1 MKQPRRFGR
10 TWRLASLVLALS
22 APIGAAAQDG
32 GSGSIPSFRELE
44 AAGALIGDIRIN
56 NRDIFD
62 LDDRRE
68 NAWPYRLANTLHIRT
83 RPGVVRRALLF
94 KSGEPVSARL
104 IEETERLLRDNDYLY
119 DVRIEPIAYHDG
131 MVDIEV
137 TTRDTWTLDPGFRFS
152 RQGGSNSSSIGL
164 KEHNLLGTGITV
176 GAGRVSDVD
185 RSGNE
190 YSIWQSRAFGD
201 WVTIGYVHG
210 SFDDGRSD
218 FFTLAR
224 PFYALDT
231 RWAAG
236 VSGSTGRRI
245 DSIYSDGTIVSQYQ
259 HASDRGEV
267 FGGWSKGLVDGWTHR
282 YFVGLK
288 YEDDTYSTVPSL
300 VAPSQ
305 LPENL
310 RLVAPFF
317 RYEVIQDDY
326 EKLKNRNQIERVEY
340 FALGF
345 HSTLELGRA
354 TTALGSTRDLWL
366 YDATVSDG
374 FTLSPGDNVLV
385 SAYAKGRYGTAGGE
399 NQMLG
404 AIGKYYNQLHGRYL
418 FFASLSGDT
427 LANGDAASQLQLG
440 GDSGLRGYPLR
451 YQTGTHRVVL
461 SLEERVY
468 SDWYPLRLF
477 RIGAAAFVDVG
488 RAWGGENQNV
498 ANPGWLSDV
507 GIGLRILNSRSA
519 RGGMAHLDLAFPL
532 NADSSIKSYQILF
545 RTKSNF

>member
-10 TWRLASLVLALS
+10 SWRLASLVLALS

-32 GSGSIPSFRELE
+32 GSAAIPSFRELE
-44 AAGALIGDIRIN
+44 AAGALVGDIRIN

-68 NAWPYRLANTLHIRT
+68 NSWPYRLANTLHIRT

-245 DSIYSDGTIVSQYQ
+245 DSIYNDGTIISQYQ

-282 YFVGLK
+282 YSVGLK

-374 FTLSPGDNVLV
+374 FTLAPGDNVLV

-399 NQMLG
+399 NQLLG
-404 AIGKYYNQLHGRYL
+404 AMGKYYNQLHGRYL

-427 LANGDAASQLQLG
+427 LANSDAASQLQLG

-451 YQTGTHRVVL
+451 YQTGTHRAVL

-477 RIGAAAFVDVG
+477 RIGAAAFIDYG

-519 RGGMAHLDLAFPL
+519 RGGMMHIDLAFPL
-532 NADSSIKSYQILF
+532 NPDSSIKSYQILF